1 MVNTCSKSTVK
12 NLQQRLWISSSPKLA
27 IPSSYF
33 SHKFISKFEPAEGIF
48 DIFVVDLE
56 QSFTCT
62 PSSFTCPNQQWE
74 HQNNVWDLF
83 KVKSKD
89 TRTTLLTFLL
99 TCNRFYTLLCC
110 FHCLLWTSK
119 CQLRKVYI
127 KGFSVLS
134 VLIVLC
140 ELDVTYDLLGFHDI
154 FFLSRKLYRISSLR
168 IAQELRLL
176 FKTNYLRKHFSGS
189 TA

>member
-1 MVNTCSKSTVK
+1 MIFLCWLGTVVHLHAIVIYLPKSTMGT
-12 NLQQRLWISSSPKLA
+12 P
-27 IPSSYF
+27 
-33 SHKFISKFEPAEGIF
+33 
-48 DIFVVDLE
+48 E
-56 QSFTCT
+56 QYVRSV
-62 PSSFTCPNQQWE
+62 Q
-74 HQNNVWDLF
+74 
-83 KVKSKD
+83 VKSKD

-99 TCNRFYTLLCC
+99 TCNRFYTLLWC

-119 CQLRKVYI
+119 CRLRKVYI